1 MCTLTF
7 IPTANDGFILTSNRD
22 EAPGRNTLP
31 PKIYKEKNTN
41 LLYPKDELAGGTWI
55 GLSDKKR
62 LICLLNGGF
71 TAHERKDAY
80 KMSRG
85 IIVKD
90 LLTSDDAVS
99 EIRNYN
105 FKGIEPFTLI
115 LVDWSNHLR
124 IFELVWDETK
134 IHFTEKPLAPQIW
147 SSSLLYTKEMKEKRE
162 KWFSTFLFENLK
174 PTAADLLQFHKT
186 AGEGNLDVDVIMDRG
201 FVKTK
206 SITQVVK
213 NEIVAMRYEDLQEEE
228 KVVTETF

>member
-7 IPTANDGFILTSNRD
+7 IPTSNDGFVLTSNRD
-22 EAPGRNTLP
+22 EAPGRSTLA
-31 PKIYKEKNTN
+31 PKVYSEKNTR
-41 LLYPKDELAGGTWI
+41 LLFPKDELAGGTWI
-55 GLSDKKR
+55 GVSDKKR

-71 TAHERKDAY
+71 TAHERKDSY
-80 KMSRG
+80 RMSRG
-85 IIVKD
+85 IIVTD

-99 EIRNYN
+99 EIDNYN
-105 FKGIEPFTLI
+105 FEGIEPFTLI
-115 LVDWSNHLR
+115 MVDWSNHLR
-124 IFELVWDETK
+124 LFELVWDEK
-134 IHFTEKPLAPQIW
+134 EVHFTEKPLAPQIW

-174 PTAADLLQFHKT
+174 PNATELLQFHKT

-213 NEIVAMRYEDLQEEE
+213 NKNVAVRYEDLQEE
-228 KVVTETF
+228 KIVTETF